1 MKTLKSP
8 LALVLILAMVLCAVV
23 PTYAAVLPNAAD
35 EQASF
40 DYVAFEMETV
50 NSSDETT
57 MFYGKGESVTLNIVL
72 FGIKGGTASGS
83 CSSDTLSVQRIL
95 DITSREDAL
104 DTSPGSL
111 AVSNDVTFLIY
122 IYPLVEKF

>member
-23 PTYAAVLPNAAD
+23 PTYAATLPNAAD

-72 FGIKGGTASGS
+72 FGIKGGVKTQLTTPKVKITIDSDDGTKKTATGAMAIK
-83 CSSDTLSVQRIL
+83 R
-95 DITSREDAL
+95 
-104 DTSPGSL
+104 
-111 AVSNDVTFLIY
+111 
-122 IYPLVEKF
+122 